1 VLVAGWYGQEEHL
14 ERDVMTENKQKC
26 KVIVRL
32 ECESCDG
39 ASLLL
44 LGSMAA
50 WSFLFVEALLSEF
63 KVNDVFFPPSVLFND
78 IVPTVQVSR
87 TRIRNVKVAIN
98 GSKGCV
104 RKRS

>member
-1 VLVAGWYGQEEHL
+1 
-14 ERDVMTENKQKC
+14 MTETEQKC

-50 WSFLFVEALLSEF
+50 WGFLFAEALLSES
-63 KVNDVFFPPSVLFND
+63 KVNDVFFPLSVVFSD
-78 IVPTVQVSR
+78 IVPTVQVS
-87 TRIRNVKVAIN
+87 
-98 GSKGCV
+98 
-104 RKRS
+104 

>member
-1 VLVAGWYGQEEHL
+1 
-14 ERDVMTENKQKC
+14 MTENKQKC

-50 WSFLFVEALLSEF
+50 RSFLFAEALLCEY
-63 KVNDVFFPPSVLFND
+63 KVNYIFFPSLVLFND
-78 IVPTVQVSR
+78 IVPTVQVSQM
-87 TRIRNVKVAIN
+87 
-98 GSKGCV
+98 
-104 RKRS
+104 